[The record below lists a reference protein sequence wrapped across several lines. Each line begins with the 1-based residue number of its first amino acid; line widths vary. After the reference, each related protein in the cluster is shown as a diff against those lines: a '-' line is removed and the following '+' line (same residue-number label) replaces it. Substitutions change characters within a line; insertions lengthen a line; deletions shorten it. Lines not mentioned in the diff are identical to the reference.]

1 MQVSILKVVTFQS
14 CRGVKEVTV
23 GFLYL
28 VIIYSNFV
36 RTECCLLKFQKEIN
50 FPVFI
55 YLFS

>member
-1 MQVSILKVVTFQS
+1 MQVSIPRVVTFQS

-23 GFLYL
+23 GFSYL
-28 VIIYSNFV
+28 EIIYSNFI
-36 RTECCLLKFQKEIN
+36 RTECYLLKFQKEIN